1 MNKWR
6 DQAFNDEPVA
16 LKVVVVGNGG
26 VGKSSMIQ
34 RFATGIFTRDYKKTI
49 GVDFLEKNMT
59 IAGIEL
65 RMMLWDTAGQEEFHS
80 ITRAYYRGA
89 QGCVIVYS
97 CSDPESFS
105 TVESWKHRVTNE
117 CGDIP
122 MVLVHNKVDLADE
135 CQRVKRASG
144 EELAKKLKIS
154 FHTTSVMRDQ
164 GVNEVFKRLASA
176 NLERIL
182 TTQRSSTCKKEIA
195 DTVLISK
202 DSLDGKLKKRRSIFS
217 KCKVF

>member
-1 MNKWR
+1 MYHL
-6 DQAFNDEPVA
+6 E
-16 LKVVVVGNGG
+16 
-26 VGKSSMIQ
+26 
-34 RFATGIFTRDYKKTI
+34 
-49 GVDFLEKNMT
+49 VDFFASGRIFFQLTLIFEKK
-59 IAGIEL
+59 L
-65 RMMLWDTAGQEEFHS
+65 
-80 ITRAYYRGA
+80 
-89 QGCVIVYS
+89 
-97 CSDPESFS
+97 CS
-105 TVESWKHRVTNE
+105 
-117 CGDIP
+117 
-122 MVLVHNKVDLADE
+122 VLVHNKVDLADE

-164 GVNEVFKRLASA
+164 GVNEVFKRLGKWAFLFILKLFLFFGATCETLVTASA